1 MSLVKKTDFDSLKNF
16 YTDSSYLYIVERKEP
31 KESRAFFRKLLKEQ
45 FNIHIVV
52 NKKTIKK
59 EIKKSLDKIILKDN
73 LNYNFYDF
81 WLDDVEKIIKVFM
94 GVTKEN
100 YVSFCLESSRG
111 CKRYHI
117 DNVPIR
123 LLVTYFGKG
132 TEWLPTNA
140 CNYLAYY
147 KGQGNEKIIKNKNE
161 IKNLG
166 TWDIGIFKGQKF
178 KNEKKGVLHRT
189 PEQALSGGTLLMRLD
204 SAQAYE

>member
-1 MSLVKKTDFDSLKNF
+1 MSLVKNTDFDSLKNF

-100 YVSFCLESSRG
+100 YVNFCLESSRG

-132 TEWLPTNA
+132 TEWLPNSA
-140 CNYLAYY
+140 CNYSAYY
-147 KGQGNEKIIKNKNE
+147 RGEENKKIIKDKNK
-161 IKNLG
+161 IKYLSA
-166 TWDIGIFKGQKF
+166 WDIGIFKGSKF
-178 KNEKKGVLHRT
+178 NDEKEGILHRT
-189 PEQALSGGTLLMRLD
+189 PDEALNGKSVLMRLD
-204 SAQAYE
+204 TVQEPN